1 MIVHAPRDEASTA
14 AADEIGAQLASF
26 LTSLAGLPAR
36 KSKEKPMRFVS
47 FRSATSVLA
56 TTALLLVA
64 TAPSRAQTRAETL
77 RYVTGASVNTLE
89 PNIPGSTRES
99 FALSMSTYDR
109 LVAFGRKQLNGKW
122 VFDLDTI
129 TGELAESYDVSPD
142 GLKITFRLRKDAKF
156 QDGSPVTAEDVKWSL
171 DRCVTAPILG
181 KAQLL
186 TGSLTSA
193 DQFKVIDP
201 LTVEVT
207 LPKPDKL
214 ALPNLATV
222 YPIII
227 NSKLAKEHATAD
239 DPWATAWLKEHTA
252 GSGAYVVES
261 FKPGEQAILKRD
273 ENWNRGSANKPAFF
287 KRVIVQSVP
296 EAATRANLV
305 ERGDADLVVDLQASD
320 VQSLEAKGK
329 LKVISTPQ
337 YNAIT
342 FVSMNNQMPPFDNVN
357 VRRAIAYALPYDDMF
372 KAALFGRG
380 APLFGASWPDGKPL
394 NGIYPFRQ
402 PVKLDLD
409 RAREY
414 LKAAGLPEG
423 FSTTFSFNVGQ
434 AATAEPMAALVKE
447 SLGKIGIKVDI
458 QKLPDA
464 QMSTLINEKKVP
476 FFTEGITA
484 WLPSTD
490 YFYRNFYTGNQ
501 RWNYSSINNSDLE
514 AIAQAARFEPDKAKY
529 EEDGRKLNA
538 IHFSEMP
545 QIPLWQ
551 PSQDAVMASSIEG
564 FTYQFHRLV
573 DYRDLSRK

>member
-1 MIVHAPRDEASTA
+1 
-14 AADEIGAQLASF
+14 
-26 LTSLAGLPAR
+26 
-36 KSKEKPMRFVS
+36 MRFVS
-47 FRSATSVLA
+47 FRSATSGLA
-56 TTALLLVA
+56 ITALLLIA
-64 TAPSRAQTRAETL
+64 TAPSHAQSRAETL
-77 RYVTGASVNTLE
+77 RYVTGASVNTLD
-89 PNIPGSTRES
+89 PNIPGATRES
-99 FALSMSTYDR
+99 FGLSMSTYDR
-109 LVAFGRKQLNGKW
+109 LVSFGRKQINGKW

-129 TGELAESYDVSPD
+129 TGELAESYDVSAD
-142 GLKITFRLRKDAKF
+142 KLKITFHLRKDAKF
-156 QDGSPVTAEDVKWSL
+156 QDGSPVTADDVKWSL

-201 LTVEVT
+201 LTIEVT

-222 YPIII
+222 YPMII

-239 DPWATAWLKEHTA
+239 DPWAMAWLKEHTA
-252 GSGAYVVES
+252 GSGAYIVET
-261 FKPGEQAILKRD
+261 FKPGEQVTLKRN
-273 ENWNRGSANKPAFF
+273 EAWNRGSPGKPASF

-296 EAATRANLV
+296 EPATRANLV
-305 ERGDADLVVDLQASD
+305 ERGDADIVLDLQASD

-329 LKVISTPQ
+329 LKVVSTPQ

-342 FVSMNNQMPPFDNVN
+342 FVSMNNQIPPFDNVN
-357 VRRAIAYALPYDDMF
+357 VRRAIAFALPYEDMF

-380 APLFGASWPDGKPL
+380 APLYGASWPDGKPL
-394 NGIYPFRQ
+394 NGTYPFQQ

-409 RAREY
+409 KAKEY
-414 LKAAGLPEG
+414 LKAAGLPDG
-423 FSTTFSFNVGQ
+423 FSTTFSFNVGWASQ
-434 AATAEPMAALVKE
+434 AEPMAALVKE

-476 FFTEGITA
+476 FFTEGIIA

-501 RWNYSSINNSDLE
+501 RWNYSSIN
-514 AIAQAARFEPDKAKY
+514 
-529 EEDGRKLNA
+529 
-538 IHFSEMP
+538 
-545 QIPLWQ
+545 
-551 PSQDAVMASSIEG
+551 
-564 FTYQFHRLV
+564 
-573 DYRDLSRK
+573 

>member
-1 MIVHAPRDEASTA
+1 MSVAGSRR
-14 AADEIGAQLASF
+14 QLSVVALVAF
-26 LTSLAGLPAR
+26 SLAAG
-36 KSKEKPMRFVS
+36 
-47 FRSATSVLA
+47 SVQ
-56 TTALLLVA
+56 
-64 TAPSRAQTRAETL
+64 AQTRSETL
-77 RYVTGASVNTLE
+77 RYVTGASVNTLD

-99 FALSMSTYDR
+99 FAVSLSTYDR
-109 LVAFGRKQLNGKW
+109 LVCFGRKQLNGKW
-122 VFDLDTI
+122 VFDLDKI

-142 GLKITFRLRKDAKF
+142 GLKLTFHLRKDAKF
-156 QDGSPVTAEDVKWSL
+156 QDGTPITAEDVKWSL
-171 DRCVTAPILG
+171 DRAVTAPVLG

-186 TGSLTSA
+186 TGSMTSA

-201 LTVEVT
+201 LTFEVA

-227 NSKLAKEHATAD
+227 NSKLAKEHATAE

-252 GSGAYVVES
+252 GSGPYAIDT
-261 FKPGEQAILKRD
+261 FKPGEQVIMSRNEA
-273 ENWNRGSANKPAFF
+273 WNRGSADKPASF
-287 KRVIVQSVP
+287 KRVIIQSVP
-296 EAATRANLV
+296 EPATRANLV

-337 YNAIT
+337 YNAVT
-342 FVSMNNQMPPFDNVN
+342 FVSMNTKIPPFDNVN
-357 VRRAIAYALPYDDMF
+357 VRRAVAFALPYDDMF

-380 APLFGASWPDGKPL
+380 APLFGASWADGKPPS
-394 NGIYPFRQ
+394 GAYPIPQ

-409 RAREY
+409 KARDY

-423 FSTTFSFNVGQ
+423 FPTTFSFNVGQ
-434 AATAEPMAALVKE
+434 ASTAEPMAALVKE
-447 SLGKIGIKVDI
+447 SLAKIGIKVDI

-464 QMSTLINEKKVP
+464 QMSTQINEKKLP
-476 FFTEGITA
+476 FFTEGIVA

-490 YFYRNFYTGNQ
+490 YFYRNFYTGDQ
-501 RWNYSSINNSDLE
+501 RWNYSSINDPELV
-514 AIAQAARFEPDKAKY
+514 AIAQEARFEPDKAKY
-529 EEDGRKLNA
+529 EDDGRKLNA

-551 PSQDAVMASSIEG
+551 PNQDAVMAPSVDG
-564 FTYQFHRLV
+564 YTYEFHRQV

>member
-1 MIVHAPRDEASTA
+1 
-14 AADEIGAQLASF
+14 
-26 LTSLAGLPAR
+26 
-36 KSKEKPMRFVS
+36 MRFVS

-56 TTALLLVA
+56 ITALLLIA
-64 TAPSRAQTRAETL
+64 TAPSHAQSRAETL
-77 RYVTGASVNTLE
+77 RYVTGASVNTLD
-89 PNIPGSTRES
+89 PNIPGATRES
-99 FALSMSTYDR
+99 FGLSMSTYDR
-109 LVAFGRKQLNGKW
+109 LVSFGRKQINGKW

-142 GLKITFRLRKDAKF
+142 KLKITFHLRKDAKF
-156 QDGSPVTAEDVKWSL
+156 QDGSPVTADDVKWSL

-201 LTVEVT
+201 LTIEVT

-222 YPIII
+222 YPMII

-239 DPWATAWLKEHTA
+239 DPWAMAWLKEHTA
-252 GSGAYVVES
+252 GSGAYIVET
-261 FKPGEQAILKRD
+261 FKPGEQVTLKRN
-273 ENWNRGSANKPAFF
+273 EAWNRGSPGKPASF

-296 EAATRANLV
+296 EPATRANLV
-305 ERGDADLVVDLQASD
+305 ERGDADIVLDLQASD

-329 LKVISTPQ
+329 LKVVSTPQ

-342 FVSMNNQMPPFDNVN
+342 FVSMNNQIPPFDNVN
-357 VRRAIAYALPYDDMF
+357 VRRAIAFALPYEDMF

-380 APLFGASWPDGKPL
+380 APLYGASWPDGKPL
-394 NGIYPFRQ
+394 NGTYPFQQ

-409 RAREY
+409 KAKEY
-414 LKAAGLPEG
+414 LKAAGLPDG
-423 FSTTFSFNVGQ
+423 FSTTFSFNVGWASQ
-434 AATAEPMAALVKE
+434 AEPMAALVKE

-476 FFTEGITA
+476 FFTEGIIA

-501 RWNYSSINNSDLE
+501 RWNYSSINNAELS
-514 AIAQAARFEPDKAKY
+514 AIAQEARFEPDKAKY

-538 IHFSEMP
+538 MHVDLMP
-545 QIPLWQ
+545 QIMLWQ
-551 PSQDAVMASSIEG
+551 PNQDAVMATSVEG
-564 FTYQFHRLV
+564 YIYEFHRQV
-573 DYRDLSRK
+573 DYRNLSRK